1 MNDNE
6 LKKLGK
12 MGQKARSQNV
22 AADLAEALIT
32 VSDEL
37 LRVRGLARQAF
48 TYANGGNATATA
60 ANQHAILKLLRE
72 MVERQ

>member
-6 LKKLGK
+6 LKSLGKLGE
-12 MGQKARSQNV
+12 KARSQNV

-37 LRVRGLARQAF
+37 LRVRVLGRQAF
-48 TYANGGNATATA
+48 VYASGGNATATA
-60 ANQHAILKLLRE
+60 ANQYAILKLLSE
-72 MVERQ
+72 IVERQ